1 MPATPSPATSSS
13 PVMDY
18 DQEQPQESSSH
29 GMCAAL
35 LADVP
40 WNSKSVIA
48 AAVATVGGLAS
59 WVADLTSPAVV
70 GIGGSYL
77 GGFFF
82 GWAFRRF
89 LKMAALIT
97 GGLLTCIA
105 VLEDT
110 GWIDLDWTAVETHI
124 SHAIAAAHQGA
135 EGLKHI
141 LSGYLPSTG
150 AGAVGMF
157 FGFRKR

>member
-1 MPATPSPATSSS
+1 
-13 PVMDY
+13 MDY
-18 DQEQPQESSSH
+18 DQEQPQESSSQ
-29 GMCAAL
+29 GICAAL
-35 LADVP
+35 LADAP
-40 WNSKSVIA
+40 WNAKSVIA

-59 WVADLTSPAVV
+59 WVADLSSPAVA

-77 GGFFF
+77 AGFFM
-82 GWAFRRF
+82 GWAFRRA
-89 LKMAALIT
+89 LKIAALIT
-97 GGLLTCIA
+97 GGLLACIA

-110 GWIDLDWTAVETHI
+110 GWIDLDWASVETQI

-135 EGLKHI
+135 QGLKHI

-157 FGFRKR
+157 FGFRKK

>member
-1 MPATPSPATSSS
+1 MDHEQDQPETSST
-13 PVMDY
+13 
-18 DQEQPQESSSH
+18 Q
-29 GMCAAL
+29 GICATL
-35 LADVP
+35 LADAP
-40 WNSKSVIA
+40 WNEKSVIA
-48 AAVATVGGLAS
+48 AAVTTVGSLAS
-59 WVADLTSPAVV
+59 WVADLSSPALV

-110 GWIDLDWTAVETHI
+110 GWIDLDWTAVETQI

-157 FGFRKR
+157 FGFRKK

>member
-1 MPATPSPATSSS
+1 MEQ
-13 PVMDY
+13 
-18 DQEQPQESSSH
+18 DQEQPEESSSQ
-29 GMCAAL
+29 GICAAF
-35 LADVP
+35 LADAP
-40 WNSKSVIA
+40 WNAKSVIA
-48 AAVATVGGLAS
+48 AGVATVGGLVS
-59 WVADLTSPAVV
+59 WVADLSSPAVV
-70 GIGGSYL
+70 GIGASYL

-97 GGLLTCIA
+97 GGLLACIA

-110 GWIDLDWTAVETHI
+110 GWIDLNWTSVETQI
-124 SHAIAAAHQGA
+124 SHSIAAVQEGA
-135 EGLKHI
+135 QGLKRL

-150 AGAVGMF
+150 AGAVGVF

>member
-1 MPATPSPATSSS
+1 
-13 PVMDY
+13 MDY
-18 DQEQPQESSSH
+18 DQEQPQESSSQ
-29 GMCAAL
+29 GICAAL
-35 LADVP
+35 LAEAP
-40 WNSKSVIA
+40 WNAKSVIA
-48 AAVATVGGLAS
+48 AGIATVGGLTS
-59 WVADLTSPAVV
+59 WVADFSSPAIA

-77 GGFFF
+77 AGFFM
-82 GWAFRRF
+82 GWAFRRA
-89 LKMAALIT
+89 LKVAALIT
-97 GGLLTCIA
+97 GGLLACIA

-110 GWIDLDWTAVETHI
+110 GWIDLDWASVETQI

-157 FGFRKR
+157 FGFRKK

>member
-1 MPATPSPATSSS
+1 MDQELDQSETSSA
-13 PVMDY
+13 
-18 DQEQPQESSSH
+18 Q
-29 GMCAAL
+29 GICATL
-35 LADVP
+35 LADAP
-40 WNSKSVIA
+40 WNAKSVIA
-48 AAVATVGGLAS
+48 AAVATVGGLSS
-59 WVADLTSPAVV
+59 WAADFSSPAVA

-77 GGFFF
+77 AGFFM

-89 LKMAALIT
+89 LKMAALIA
-97 GGLLTCIA
+97 GGLLACIA

-110 GWIDLDWTAVETHI
+110 GWIDLDWTAVETQI

-157 FGFRKR
+157 FGFRKK